1 MADTNETFSPLDSL
15 GPAYGKI
22 NQPSLDVQGL
32 SAFEGE
38 SLRDPAINF
47 PDRPTNFVPIVP
59 SAGQLDNQ
67 QTTVR
72 KDIVGKPGAK
82 ANPNRLGAKD
92 FAKAIGDFYSARA
105 ATDQDK
111 NEYARIYSYDATP
124 DGGAFYK
131 RYAAAGEETF
141 NKLGFHPFRDNEAI
155 YNAGTSGWA
164 DAKRM
169 MVHSFWPMFT
179 HAFKS
184 APKSLGKMLQGDF
197 SPDKEGAML
206 SAEQSAIGYSSR
218 GGVGAWL
225 NNTGM
230 SFAYTAGVIVEALA
244 EEVVLA
250 GVTAATGGGASPAL
264 FAATAN
270 NARKIPSLLKGL
282 NTADNAIDGMKA
294 MNATL
299 NGMKSVSGA
308 RSFWNA
314 ARVEKTLSSNTAK
327 FFNPLSNLTEAG
339 IKIAKNEDNLTGL
352 ARAYDATKKTFG
364 GFYGDIR
371 AVNMALSEA
380 RLEGGMAE
388 NDTYNGLYDDYYRVN
403 KEAPDN
409 KLQEKMMLQAKEAG
423 MTDLIWNTA
432 LIYGSNKLVL
442 PNIVNRRGGVAN
454 FLKSK
459 TEELLNL
466 EGGDILKT
474 TSKTTLKTGRKVAT
488 PKLEWRE
495 RNLWNTVKGF
505 AERPLSK
512 SIPAGISYFKAN
524 IGEALQENLQ
534 EVISDATK
542 NYYIDS
548 FSNPAVATHQYARG
562 LVKNAV
568 KDQFSARGFETF
580 ASGFVMGMFASPLNA
595 VPKAF
600 SIGYNKIFD
609 NEAYTKYKM
618 ARSKYGQQMVNTLSS
633 VDLKDFFDN
642 NLRNYGVQAS
652 VADIKMT
659 ASEKV
664 ARDASDAA
672 FISQMQTVLE
682 KGMMDYYVDNLKSL
696 QQLTAEE
703 FEEMVPSIPAGKG
716 QEYLDRIPETIER
729 AQKME
734 KKFNDI
740 NERFPNPVNINNYK
754 KGDPEYEDASLTYHA
769 WEEAKRNAIFFNE
782 SFEDTTKRM
791 SSIINDVTSSGL
803 LKKASFND
811 MKVLFDQALL
821 KNESEILQTEID
833 TLTSTKGDAR
843 EISKKKRK
851 LKALQDLEEGMTEFK
866 RYYVDRND
874 LVQRIISD
882 NKDVSEE
889 ELLRMID
896 DELGIRND
904 ENDLQYNNKLDETF
918 RNYLKELASV
928 NDDTLF
934 DSDVDSAFE
943 KLRDFYLLSKE
954 AQGMVRGINLL
965 HDPKGFVEHV
975 KRNKVW
981 MKELYDNRREYYE
994 NLKEQEFQNK
1004 EGNDILNHLASRG
1017 LYISLDDYERWRTMK
1032 ILPDEIYD
1040 DIHKVVIR
1048 KSHPEYDEIVRP
1060 FLMLNDL
1067 QTVKNEMQIVE
1078 ESVREDLDQLD
1089 AELQRRLDEL
1099 PKTETKKDL
1108 GSLDFK
1114 GKETIKLKQIS
1125 EQLGDKEYVDALA
1138 KDGTPLVFYKDGD
1151 VLRVNDADGEEAT
1164 DSYLSELGTTNAF
1177 SEATKYAMVSEADPD
1192 AVKEVMDEFAEK
1204 KAELIQKAS
1213 EKGVENPGE
1222 VKERV
1227 VYTTDMD
1234 ITDFPPELH
1243 NRIVVAFE
1251 DYAEENGLTDL
1262 VGDDYD
1268 MALDSFLKSSLEAD
1282 RIVNDYNKE
1291 QELGQTM
1298 VREPEVPMIKIGDKT
1313 MKITE
1318 IPEAQLRSL
1327 LKTYKTE
1334 LDSLSEQEQTPEIKQ
1349 RIARLNYGIR
1359 KINDYLAG
1367 KVKEGFSEAQR
1378 KTLDLLQPIID
1389 FQNDITKG
1397 KGGYLINN
1405 QIMKRVTQVIR
1416 QFETEEYKYQKEAD
1430 VKATFNTTIAEQGFN
1445 ETSIKNFITELRKQ
1459 KLPGFSEFTYN
1470 ELQSELNSL
1479 LYEGGVVP
1487 VSVKGVEIFNPS
1499 VGQVKREGGVVFGA
1513 AGKMNQSPERINQDA
1528 LFVDQ
1533 EKGLFIVADGM
1544 GGVNKVPF
1552 FQPHHAAKLM
1562 IEHFRGIKGKTP
1574 VDLIQRLY
1582 EENNNVSDR
1591 EIFERLKQEG
1601 YIDNNELYNSDGQ
1614 AAVAIRAYL
1623 KVFSNQ
1629 KDFRI
1634 FDNSAWV
1641 TRAVGAVGVKA
1652 QRIGTNKY
1660 EIEHVGDAVF
1670 FIVDKNNKV
1679 RKAEG
1684 LSTSPFVDGFLWG
1697 VSADNKAGVTPASKI
1712 NKYQV
1717 ELKPGERLVL
1727 SSDFIETKE
1736 AIQDFINS
1744 NFGENLNFDSFRKN
1758 NKNDDASFIVIEYGA
1773 ESKVSEAKT
1782 TAPQIS
1788 NEELLNKVMNTIAEK
1803 TYEESRVSGNYVDDQ
1818 VRDLFADKE
1827 PKFDDTK
1834 ITREAFDNLFNEDP
1848 ENPGYLRNIKR
1859 MVDQEGLYVL
1869 SRVVLNDGTER
1880 GLVLYDE
1887 DAGVAGEVDLL
1898 AVDRLGNVYIID
1910 TKTGKEVKWR
1920 GFNVEGNQ
1928 SSKKEIYTL
1937 QQTAYANLLYNLIDK
1952 QAKVSLLPIQIDYEA
1967 ETGKITRAGKPTA
1980 KGALEE
1986 GKYRIPLE
1994 ITPEIQEKI
2003 DSVIP
2008 RKIKAA
2014 PPVEETGPVEN
2025 QDFSDEREPEDIS
2038 TPEPTQERVQD
2049 LDIEVLRKP
2058 IAEATQETLDKINS
2072 RLAELVAQ
2080 NKFTVESI
2088 SQVQE
2093 LINERQRQLDS
2104 GVDVQLTAD
2113 NINSGDQL
2121 VALTPIFVNN
2131 KTAVVEGE
2139 VVIIKSVEKTAG
2151 FVSVNTSITPTLEL
2165 TFSFAELNKMFKLKE
2180 EVMKTKGEDTGTAPL
2195 TKDEKD
2201 FIDDSFINVNQLLK
2215 NSPRKDDLKKEAD
2228 KQLTDD
2234 VDTELFE
2241 DVTSDC

>member
-15 GPAYGKI
+15 GPSYGKI

-59 SAGQLDNQ
+59 SAGQLDKQ

-131 RYAAAGEETF
+131 RYAAAGDETF

-155 YNAGTSGWA
+155 YNAGISGWA

-230 SFAYTAGVIVEALA
+230 AFAYTAGVIVEALA
-244 EEVVLA
+244 EEAVLA
-250 GVTAATGGGASPAL
+250 ALTVETIGGASPAL

-270 NARKIPSLLKGL
+270 NARKIHSLLKGL

-314 ARVEKTLSSNTAK
+314 ARVEKTFSSNTAR

-339 IKIAKNEDNLTGL
+339 IRIAKNEDNLTGL

-388 NDTYNGLYDDYYRVN
+388 NDTYNRLYDDYYRVN

-474 TSKTTLKTGRKVAT
+474 TAKTTLKTGRTVAT
-488 PKLEWRE
+488 PKLAWAEK
-495 RNLWNTVKGF
+495 NLWNTVKGF
-505 AERPLSK
+505 AQRPLSK

-595 VPKAF
+595 APKAF

-642 NLRNYGVQAS
+642 NLRNYGVQSS

-672 FISQMQTVLE
+672 FISQMQVVLD

-729 AQKME
+729 AQRME

-740 NERFPNPVNINNYK
+740 NARFPNPVNINNYK

-833 TLTSTKGDAR
+833 TLTSMKGDAR

-1114 GKETIKLKQIS
+1114 GKETIKLKEIS
-1125 EQLGDKEYVDALA
+1125 EQLGDKEYVDTLA

-1268 MALDSFLKSSLEAD
+1268 MAIDSFLKSSLEAD

-1298 VREPEVPMIKIGDKT
+1298 VREPEAPMIKIGDKT

-1359 KINDYLAG
+1359 KINDYLEG

-1416 QFETEEYKYQKEAD
+1416 QFETEEYQYQKEAD

-1470 ELQSELNSL
+1470 ELQSELNTQLS
-1479 LYEGGVVP
+1479 E
-1487 VSVKGVEIFNPS
+1487 SPS
-1499 VGQVKREGGVVFGA
+1499 A
-1513 AGKMNQSPERINQDA
+1513 
-1528 LFVDQ
+1528 
-1533 EKGLFIVADGM
+1533 
-1544 GGVNKVPF
+1544 
-1552 FQPHHAAKLM
+1552 
-1562 IEHFRGIKGKTP
+1562 T
-1574 VDLIQRLY
+1574 
-1582 EENNNVSDR
+1582 
-1591 EIFERLKQEG
+1591 
-1601 YIDNNELYNSDGQ
+1601 
-1614 AAVAIRAYL
+1614 
-1623 KVFSNQ
+1623 
-1629 KDFRI
+1629 
-1634 FDNSAWV
+1634 
-1641 TRAVGAVGVKA
+1641 
-1652 QRIGTNKY
+1652 
-1660 EIEHVGDAVF
+1660 
-1670 FIVDKNNKV
+1670 
-1679 RKAEG
+1679 
-1684 LSTSPFVDGFLWG
+1684 
-1697 VSADNKAGVTPASKI
+1697 
-1712 NKYQV
+1712 
-1717 ELKPGERLVL
+1717 
-1727 SSDFIETKE
+1727 
-1736 AIQDFINS
+1736 
-1744 NFGENLNFDSFRKN
+1744 
-1758 NKNDDASFIVIEYGA
+1758 
-1773 ESKVSEAKT
+1773 
-1782 TAPQIS
+1782 
-1788 NEELLNKVMNTIAEK
+1788 NEELLNKVINTIAEK
-1803 TYEESRVSGNYVDDQ
+1803 TYEESRVSGTYVDDQ

-1859 MVDQEGLYVL
+1859 MADQEGLYVL

-1952 QAKVSLLPIQIDYEA
+1952 QAKVSLLPIQVDYEA

-2014 PPVEETGPVEN
+2014 PSVEETGPVEN

-2088 SQVQE
+2088 MQVQE

-2104 GVDVQLTAD
+2104 GVDVQLTAN

-2121 VALTPIFVNN
+2121 VALSPIFVNN

-2139 VVIIKSVEKTAG
+2139 VVTIKSVEKTAG

-2180 EVMKTKGEDTGTAPL
+2180 EVMKTESEDTRTAPL

>member
-1 MADTNETFSPLDSL
+1 MADTNETFSPLDPL
-15 GPAYGKI
+15 GPQFGKL

-32 SAFEGE
+32 TAFEGDRLSTPKIE
-38 SLRDPAINF
+38 F
-47 PDRPTNFVPIVP
+47 PNRATNFVPIIP
-59 SAGQLDNQ
+59 NAGQLDNQ

-72 KDIVGKPGAK
+72 TDIVGKPPAK
-82 ANPNRLGAKD
+82 PKPNNLSAKD
-92 FAKAIGDFYSARA
+92 FSKAIGDFYSARA
-105 ATDQDK
+105 ATNQDK
-111 NEYARIYSYDATP
+111 NEYARIYSYDASP
-124 DGGAFYK
+124 SGGAFYK
-131 RYAAAGEETF
+131 RYAADGDETF

-184 APKSLGKMLQGDF
+184 APKSLGKLLQGDF
-197 SPDKEGAML
+197 SPDLEGARL
-206 SAEQSAIGYSSR
+206 SEEQSAIGYSSR
-218 GGVGAWL
+218 GGFGSWL

-230 SFAYTAGVIVEALA
+230 SFAYTAGVITEALA
-244 EEVVLA
+244 EEGVLF
-250 GVTAATGGGASPAL
+250 AATALTQGGAAPAL

-270 NARKIPSLLKGL
+270 NARKVPSLLKGL
-282 NTADNAIDGMKA
+282 NAADNAIDGMKA

-299 NGMKSVSGA
+299 NGLKSPSAA

-314 ARVEKTLSSNTAK
+314 AKVEKTLSSNTAK

-339 IKIAKNEDNLTGL
+339 FKIAKNEDNLTGL
-352 ARAYDATKKTFG
+352 ARVYDATKKTMG

-380 RLEGGMAE
+380 RLEGGMAQ
-388 NDTYNGLYDDYYRVN
+388 NDTYNQLYDEYYRD
-403 KEAPDN
+403 KQQAPDN
-409 KLQEKMMLQAKEAG
+409 KLQEKMMFQAKEAG
-423 MTDLIWNTA
+423 MTDLLWNTA

-442 PNIVNRRGGVAN
+442 DNIVHRSGGARG

-474 TSKTTLKTGRKVAT
+474 TSKTTLKTGKTVYM
-488 PKLEWRE
+488 PKLAWSEK
-495 RNLWNTVKGF
+495 NLWNTVKGF
-505 AERPLSK
+505 AQRPLSK

-534 EVISDATK
+534 EVIADSTK
-542 NYYIDS
+542 NYYIDA
-548 FSNPAVATHQYARG
+548 FSDPSVATHQYARG

-568 KDQFSARGFETF
+568 KGQFSARGFETF

-609 NEAYTKYKM
+609 NEAYTKYKL
-618 ARSKYGQQMVNTLSS
+618 ARTQYGQQMVNTLSS

-642 NLRNYGVQAS
+642 NLRNYGVQSS
-652 VADIKMT
+652 VATTKMT

-672 FISQMQTVLE
+672 FISQMQVVLE
-682 KGMMDYYVDNLKSL
+682 KGMMDYYVDQLGQL

-703 FEEMVPSIPAGKG
+703 FEEMVPSTPPGKG
-716 QEYLDRIPETIER
+716 QEYLDRLPEVIDR
-729 AQKME
+729 AKNME

-740 NERFPNPVNINNYK
+740 NNRFPNPVNISNYK
-754 KGDPEYEDASLTYHA
+754 KDDPEYEDASLTYHA

-782 SFEDTTKRM
+782 SFENTTKRM

-821 KNESEILQTEID
+821 KNEAEILKTEVE
-833 TLTSTKGDAR
+833 TLESMKGDAK
-843 EISKKKRK
+843 EISRKKRK
-851 LKALQDLEEGMTEFK
+851 IAALEKLEEGITDFK
-866 RYYVDRND
+866 RYYVDRNEI
-874 LVQRIISD
+874 VQRILNE
-882 NKDVSEE
+882 NKDVAEE
-889 ELLRMID
+889 DLIKMID
-896 DELGIRND
+896 NELGIRND
-904 ENDLQYNNKLDETF
+904 ENDLEYNNKLDSTF
-918 RNYLKELASV
+918 REYLKSLASI
-928 NDDTLF
+928 NDDNVF

-954 AQGMVRGINLL
+954 SQGMVRGINLL

-975 KRNKVW
+975 KRNKIW

-1004 EGNDILNHLASRG
+1004 EGNDLLNHLASQG
-1017 LYISLDDYERWRTMK
+1017 LYISLEDYERWRTMK
-1032 ILPDEIYD
+1032 VLPDEIYD
-1040 DIHKVVIR
+1040 DIHKIVIR
-1048 KSHPEYDEIVRP
+1048 KSHPMYDEIVRP

-1067 QTVKNEMQIVE
+1067 QTVKNEMEIVE
-1078 ESVREDLDQLD
+1078 ESVREDLDRLD
-1089 AELQRRLDEL
+1089 AEMQSRLDAL
-1099 PKTETKKDL
+1099 PKVENKKDE

-1114 GKETIKLKQIS
+1114 GKDTIKIKDIT
-1125 EQLGDKEYVDALA
+1125 EQLADREYVNVVS
-1138 KDGTPLVFYKDGD
+1138 KDGVELTFYKDSD
-1151 VLRVNDADGEEAT
+1151 LLRLNNSDGEQITPEFLAELGAT
-1164 DSYLSELGTTNAF
+1164 DSFVQADKFTIT
-1177 SEATKYAMVSEADPD
+1177 SEANPD
-1192 AVKEVMDEFAEK
+1192 DVRQIMDEFAER
-1204 KAELIQKAS
+1204 KAEILQRAS

-1222 VKERV
+1222 IKEKV
-1227 VYTTDMD
+1227 IFSTDMNMD
-1234 ITDFPPELH
+1234 EFPPELY
-1243 NRIVVAFE
+1243 NSIVTAFE
-1251 DYAEENGLTDL
+1251 EYAEENGLTDL

-1268 MALDSFLKSSLEAD
+1268 MALDSFLKSSFIAA
-1282 RIVNDYNKE
+1282 RIVDDYNKE
-1291 QELGQTM
+1291 QELGKSM
-1298 VREPEVPMIKIGDKT
+1298 VREPEVPMIKVGDKT
-1313 MKITE
+1313 MKLTE
-1318 IPEAQLRSL
+1318 IPEAQLRSIL
-1327 LKTYKTE
+1327 RTYQTQVDALADE
-1334 LDSLSEQEQTPEIKQ
+1334 EQTPDVKQ
-1349 RIARLNYGIR
+1349 RVARLNYGIR

-1367 KVKEGFSEAQR
+1367 KVREGFSEAQR

-1470 ELQSELNSL
+1470 ELQSELNSQL
-1479 LYEGGVVP
+1479 
-1487 VSVKGVEIFNPS
+1487 
-1499 VGQVKREGGVVFGA
+1499 
-1513 AGKMNQSPERINQDA
+1513 
-1528 LFVDQ
+1528 
-1533 EKGLFIVADGM
+1533 
-1544 GGVNKVPF
+1544 
-1552 FQPHHAAKLM
+1552 
-1562 IEHFRGIKGKTP
+1562 
-1574 VDLIQRLY
+1574 
-1582 EENNNVSDR
+1582 
-1591 EIFERLKQEG
+1591 
-1601 YIDNNELYNSDGQ
+1601 
-1614 AAVAIRAYL
+1614 
-1623 KVFSNQ
+1623 
-1629 KDFRI
+1629 
-1634 FDNSAWV
+1634 
-1641 TRAVGAVGVKA
+1641 
-1652 QRIGTNKY
+1652 
-1660 EIEHVGDAVF
+1660 
-1670 FIVDKNNKV
+1670 
-1679 RKAEG
+1679 
-1684 LSTSPFVDGFLWG
+1684 
-1697 VSADNKAGVTPASKI
+1697 
-1712 NKYQV
+1712 
-1717 ELKPGERLVL
+1717 
-1727 SSDFIETKE
+1727 
-1736 AIQDFINS
+1736 
-1744 NFGENLNFDSFRKN
+1744 
-1758 NKNDDASFIVIEYGA
+1758 A
-1773 ESKVSEAKT
+1773 ESPSAT
-1782 TAPQIS
+1782 

-1803 TYEESRVSGNYVDDQ
+1803 TYEESRISGNYTDDQ

-1827 PKFDDTK
+1827 PKFDETK

-1848 ENPGYLRNIKR
+1848 DNLGYLRNIKR
-1859 MVDQEGLYVL
+1859 MVDEEGLFVL

-1887 DAGVAGEVDLL
+1887 EAGVAGEVDLL

-1920 GFNVEGNQ
+1920 GFNVAGNQ

-1937 QQTAYANLLYNLIDK
+1937 QQTAYANLLYNLIGK
-1952 QAKVSLLPIQIDYEA
+1952 QAKVSLLPIQVDYET
-1967 ETGKITRAGKPTA
+1967 ETGRITRAGKPTP

-2014 PPVEETGPVEN
+2014 PPVEETGPAQNE
-2025 QDFSDEREPEDIS
+2025 DFTDEREPEDIS
-2038 TPEPTQERVQD
+2038 TPAPTQERVQD

-2058 IAEATQETLDKINS
+2058 IAEATQETLDKIKS

-2080 NKFTVESI
+2080 NKFTVQSI

-2093 LINERQRQLDS
+2093 LINQRQRELDS
-2104 GVDVQLTAD
+2104 GLKVNLTAD
-2113 NINSGDQL
+2113 NLNIGDQL
-2121 VALTPIFVNN
+2121 VALNPIFVNK

-2139 VVIIKSVEKTAG
+2139 VVTIKSIEKTAG
-2151 FVSVNTSITPTLEL
+2151 FVTVNPSITPTLDV
-2165 TFSFAELNKMFKLKE
+2165 TFSFAELNKMFILKQ
-2180 EVMKTKGEDTGTAPL
+2180 EVMKTEDAEAGTTPL
-2195 TKDEKD
+2195 TNDEKE
-2201 FIDDSFINVNQLLK
+2201 FVNESLENVNQLLK
-2215 NSPRKDDLKKEAD
+2215 DSPKKDALKKEAD

>member
-1 MADTNETFSPLDSL
+1 MADTNESFSPLDSL

-22 NQPSLDVQGL
+22 NQPSLDEQGL
-32 SAFEGE
+32 SAFEGDRITRPE
-38 SLRDPAINF
+38 INF
-47 PDRPTNFVPIVP
+47 PDRGTNFIPIIP

-82 ANPNRLGAKD
+82 ANPSKLSAKD
-92 FAKAIGDFYSARA
+92 FSKAIGDFYSAKA
-105 ATDQDK
+105 AANQDK
-111 NEYARIYSYDATP
+111 NEYARIYSYDAGP
-124 DGGAFYK
+124 DGGSFYK
-131 RYAAAGEETF
+131 RYSKMGDETF
-141 NKLGFHPFRDNEAI
+141 NKLGFHPFRDNESI

-179 HAFKS
+179 QAFKS
-184 APKSLGKMLQGDF
+184 APQSLGKMLQGDF
-197 SPDKEGAML
+197 SPDKEAAMM

-230 SFAYTAGVIVEALA
+230 AFAYTAGVITEALA
-244 EEVVLA
+244 EEAAAAAFTVA
-250 GVTAATGGGASPAL
+250 TAGGGAPAL
-264 FAATAN
+264 FATTAN
-270 NARKIPSLLKGL
+270 NARKIPSILRGL
-282 NTADNAIDGMKA
+282 NTAENAIDGMKA

-299 NGMKSVSGA
+299 NGLKSVSGA

-314 ARVEKTLSSNTAK
+314 ARVEKTVSSNTFK

-364 GFYGDIR
+364 GFYGDVR

-388 NDTYNGLYDDYYRVN
+388 NDTYNKLYDDYYRDEQ
-403 KEAPDN
+403 EAPDN
-409 KLQEKMMLQAKEAG
+409 KTQERMMLQAKEAG
-423 MTDLIWNTA
+423 MTDLIWNTG
-432 LIYGSNKLVL
+432 LIYASNKLVL
-442 PNIVNRRGGVAN
+442 PNLVNRRGGIAN

-459 TEELLNL
+459 TEDLLNL
-466 EGGDILKT
+466 DGGDILKINK
-474 TSKTTLKTGRKVAT
+474 KTTLKTGKTVNT
-488 PKLEWRE
+488 SKLEWRE
-495 RNLWNTVKGF
+495 KNLWNTVKGF
-505 AERPLSK
+505 AQRPLSK
-512 SIPAGISYFKAN
+512 SIPAGAAYFKAN

-548 FSNPAVATHQYARG
+548 YSNPNVATHQYARG

-568 KDQFSARGFETF
+568 KDQFSARGLETF
-580 ASGFVMGMFASPLNA
+580 ASGFTMGMFASPLNA
-595 VPKAF
+595 LPQAF
-600 SIGYNKIFD
+600 SIGYNRIFD
-609 NEAYTKYKM
+609 NDAYTKYKM
-618 ARSKYGQQMVNTLSS
+618 ARTKYGQQMVNTLSS

-642 NLRNYGVQAS
+642 NLKNYGVQAS
-652 VADIKMT
+652 ATDLKVT

-672 FISQMQTVLE
+672 FISQMQVILD
-682 KGMMDYYVDNLKSL
+682 KGMMDYYTDQLKGL

-703 FEEMVPSIPAGKG
+703 FEEMVPGIPAGKG
-716 QEYLDRIPETIER
+716 QEYLDKLPEVIDR

-740 NERFPNPVNINNYK
+740 NDRFPNPVNISNYK
-754 KGDPEYEDASLTYHA
+754 KGDPDYEDASLTYHA

-782 SFEDTTKRM
+782 SFDNTTKRM

-821 KNESEILQTEID
+821 SNEAEILKTEVD
-833 TLTSTKGDAR
+833 TLESTKADPKELA
-843 EISKKKRK
+843 KKKRRLEVLKK
-851 LKALQDLEEGMTEFK
+851 LDDGITSFK
-866 RYYVDRND
+866 RYYVDRSEIA
-874 LVQRIISD
+874 QRIIND
-882 NKDVSEE
+882 NKDASEE
-889 ELLRMID
+889 EVLKMID
-896 DELGIRND
+896 NELGIRND
-904 ENDLQYNNKLDETF
+904 DNDIKFNEELESTF
-918 RNYLKELASV
+918 REYLKSLASI
-928 NDDTLF
+928 NDDNLF
-934 DSDVDSAFE
+934 DSDIDEAFE

-1004 EGNDILNHLASRG
+1004 EGNDLLNHLASQG
-1017 LYISLDDYERWRTMK
+1017 LYISLEDYERWRTMK

-1040 DIHKVVIR
+1040 DIHKIVIR
-1048 KSHPEYDEIVRP
+1048 KSHPMYDEIVRP

-1067 QTVKNEMQIVE
+1067 QTVKNEMEIVE
-1078 ESVREDLDQLD
+1078 ESVREDLERLD
-1089 AELQRRLDEL
+1089 AEMQSRLDAL
-1099 PKTETKKDL
+1099 PKVENRKDE

-1114 GKETIKLKQIS
+1114 GKDTINIKNIND
-1125 EQLGDKEYVDALA
+1125 QLTDREYVDVIS
-1138 KDGTPLVFYKDGD
+1138 KDGVELTFYKDSD
-1151 VLRVNDADGEEAT
+1151 LLRLNNSDGEQITPEF
-1164 DSYLSELGTTNAF
+1164 LKELGSKDSFVQANKFTI
-1177 SEATKYAMVSEADPD
+1177 VSEANPD
-1192 AVKEVMDEFAEK
+1192 DVQQIMDEFAER
-1204 KAELIQKAS
+1204 KAEILQRAS

-1222 VKERV
+1222 IKEK
-1227 VYTTDMD
+1227 TIFSTDMNMEE
-1234 ITDFPPELH
+1234 FPPELY
-1243 NRIVVAFE
+1243 NSIVTAFE
-1251 DYAEENGLTDL
+1251 EYAEENGLTDL

-1268 MALDSFLKSSLEAD
+1268 MALDSFLKSSFIAA
-1282 RIVNDYNKE
+1282 RIVDDYNKE
-1291 QELGQTM
+1291 QELGKAM
-1298 VREPEVPMIKIGDKT
+1298 VREPEVPMIKVGDKT
-1313 MKITE
+1313 MKLTE
-1318 IPEAQLRSL
+1318 IPEAQLRSIL
-1327 LKTYKTE
+1327 RTYQTQIDALADE
-1334 LDSLSEQEQTPEIKQ
+1334 EQTPDVKQ

-1367 KVKEGFSEAQR
+1367 KVREGFSEAQR

-1430 VKATFNTTIAEQGFN
+1430 VKATFNTTIGEQGFN

-1470 ELQSELNSL
+1470 ELQTELNTL
-1479 LYEGGVVP
+1479 L
-1487 VSVKGVEIFNPS
+1487 
-1499 VGQVKREGGVVFGA
+1499 
-1513 AGKMNQSPERINQDA
+1513 
-1528 LFVDQ
+1528 
-1533 EKGLFIVADGM
+1533 
-1544 GGVNKVPF
+1544 
-1552 FQPHHAAKLM
+1552 
-1562 IEHFRGIKGKTP
+1562 
-1574 VDLIQRLY
+1574 
-1582 EENNNVSDR
+1582 
-1591 EIFERLKQEG
+1591 
-1601 YIDNNELYNSDGQ
+1601 
-1614 AAVAIRAYL
+1614 
-1623 KVFSNQ
+1623 
-1629 KDFRI
+1629 
-1634 FDNSAWV
+1634 
-1641 TRAVGAVGVKA
+1641 
-1652 QRIGTNKY
+1652 
-1660 EIEHVGDAVF
+1660 
-1670 FIVDKNNKV
+1670 
-1679 RKAEG
+1679 
-1684 LSTSPFVDGFLWG
+1684 
-1697 VSADNKAGVTPASKI
+1697 
-1712 NKYQV
+1712 
-1717 ELKPGERLVL
+1717 
-1727 SSDFIETKE
+1727 
-1736 AIQDFINS
+1736 
-1744 NFGENLNFDSFRKN
+1744 
-1758 NKNDDASFIVIEYGA
+1758 A
-1773 ESKVSEAKT
+1773 ESPSST
-1782 TAPQIS
+1782 
-1788 NEELLNKVMNTIAEK
+1788 NEELVNKVMNTIAEK

-1834 ITREAFDNLFNEDP
+1834 ITREAFDALFSEDP

-1859 MVDQEGLYVL
+1859 LVDEEGLYVL

-1920 GFNVEGNQ
+1920 GFNVEGNM

-1967 ETGKITRAGKPTA
+1967 ETGKITRAGKPTP

-2014 PPVEETGPVEN
+2014 PPVEETGPAEN
-2025 QDFSDEREPEDIS
+2025 EDFTDEREPEDIT
-2038 TPEPTQERVQD
+2038 TPAPTQERVQD

-2058 IAEATQETLDKINS
+2058 IAEATQETLDKIKS
-2072 RLAELVAQ
+2072 RLADLVAQ

-2093 LINERQRQLDS
+2093 LINQRQRELDS
-2104 GVDVQLTAD
+2104 GTAVKLTPD
-2113 NINSGDQL
+2113 NINVGDQL
-2121 VALTPIFVNN
+2121 VALNTIFVND
-2131 KTAVVEGE
+2131 KPVIAEGE
-2139 VVIIKSVEKTAG
+2139 TVTINQIGSVG
-2151 FVSVNTSITPTLEL
+2151 DFVSVKGTTSPLSHS
-2165 TFSFAELNKMFKLKE
+2165 FSFAELNKMFILKQ
-2180 EVMKTKGEDTGTAPL
+2180 EVMKTEGAETGTTPL
-2195 TKDEKD
+2195 TNDEKE
-2201 FIDDSFINVNQLLK
+2201 FVNESFENVNQLLK
-2215 NSPRKDDLKKEAD
+2215 NPVKKDALKKEAD
-2228 KQLTDD
+2228 QQLTDD